1 MDLIDLSREYEL
13 DYSIFTDID
22 ERLMFLKDKL
32 NVLNESE
39 RIIFFLYAELG
50 SYRKVG
56 RVLGF
61 SHNTA
66 GRLIRDI
73 KIKLLC

>member
-1 MDLIDLSREYEL
+1 MDWISLNKEYDLDYGIFSEL
-13 DYSIFTDID
+13 DD
-22 ERLMFLKDKL
+22 RLFVLGSKINSLSESDK
-32 NVLNESE
+32 
-39 RIIFFLYAELG
+39 IIFFLYAELG

-66 GRLIRDI
+66 GRLIKEI
-73 KIKLLC
+73 KNKILC